1 MMSCTCARPAA
12 HRVPAEATPLTPR
25 LPLPSAAPVRPSA
38 PAPALLLAVAAV
50 ALLAAPLDAQ
60 QQVPAPREHF
70 GFDIGEH
77 RRLADWDQLTAY
89 YEALARTSPR
99 VSIDTLGRSTRGL
112 PFVMMTI
119 TGESNHARLAEL
131 REVQLKLADPRRIT
145 SDAELQQLL
154 DVGRTVVLIT
164 HAIHSTEVG
173 SAQTAARLAHRLA
186 SANDAETREILDNVI
201 LLHIPSLNPDGT
213 QWVNEWYTRHVGT
226 PFEGTPPPWL
236 YHFYTGHDNNR
247 DWYAFTQRETQ
258 LTIEHAHNAWRP
270 QIVHDIHQMG
280 GTGARMFLPPY
291 IDPLERNVDP
301 AIVAGVNQLGTWMA
315 ASMIREGKS
324 GVVVNAIFDAFTP
337 ARAYQ
342 HYHGGV
348 RILSEAASARL
359 ATPVDVPREA
369 PRGGRGYDAATQSWN
384 FPMLWEGGEWGLP
397 QIVDYMESAAVA
409 LLTNA
414 ARNRRYWLENFHAI
428 NRRAV
433 DRWPAWPAAWIIPDE
448 QANRAGLQ
456 YLLRVLT
463 MGSVEVHRAASP
475 FAAEGRTFPA
485 GTFVV
490 PMNQPYASFAQT
502 MLEVQQYPDLR
513 EYPGGPPRRP
523 YDVTAHTL
531 PLLMDVDAVSV
542 REWATTSPELSS
554 PIAIIRDF
562 AFALPASLRGRNAPR
577 IAIYKGWT
585 ETMPAGWTRWVF
597 DQHGLAYDTLKD
609 ARLRQGNLGRH
620 YDVILFQSQ
629 APNSIIR
636 GHAAGSLP
644 EEYTGGMGEA
654 GVAALRQFVQNGGR
668 IVAIEQATE
677 MVIDMFR
684 LGVSNAVGGLRPQDF
699 YVPGSILRADLTAGH
714 PLVRGLGETANVWY
728 WSSSRAF
735 EVDGDAATVVARYA
749 GPDPAISGWILGAE
763 HLAGRPALVEARVGR
778 GSVVLFGFQP
788 NYRAQTVATWP
799 LLFNSLSV
807 PRR

>member
-1 MMSCTCARPAA
+1 MTSCPRTQIRARIPAVRSRLLLPLLLLLA
-12 HRVPAEATPLTPR
+12 STPLT
-25 LPLPSAAPVRPSA
+25 
-38 PAPALLLAVAAV
+38 
-50 ALLAAPLDAQ
+50 AQ
-60 QQVPAPREHF
+60 QRVPAPRDHF
-70 GFDIGEH
+70 GFDIGAH
-77 RRLADWDQLTAY
+77 RSLADWSQLTSY

-99 VSIDTLGRSTRGL
+99 VNIDTLGMSTRGL

-119 TGESNHARLAEL
+119 TAEANHARLAEL
-131 REVQLKLADPRRIT
+131 RDVQQKLADPRRIT
-145 SDAELQQLL
+145 NDVELQRLL

-173 SAQTAARLAHRLA
+173 SAQTAARLAYRLA
-186 SANDAETREILDNVI
+186 SATDAETREILDNVI

-213 QWVNEWYTRHVGT
+213 QWVNEWYTRYVDT
-226 PFEGTPPPWL
+226 PFEGTAPPWL
-236 YHFYTGHDNNR
+236 YHFYIGHDNNR
-247 DWYAFTQRETQ
+247 DWYAFTQQETQ
-258 LTIEHAHNAWRP
+258 LTIEHAHNVWRP

-280 GTGARMFLPPY
+280 GSGARMFLPPY
-291 IDPLERNVDP
+291 IDPFERNVDP
-301 AIVAGVNQLGTWMA
+301 AIVAGVNQLGSWMA
-315 ASMIREGKS
+315 ASMMREGKG
-324 GVVVNAIFDAFTP
+324 GVVINAIFDAFTP

-348 RILSEAASARL
+348 RILSEVASARL
-359 ATPVDVPREA
+359 ASPIEVSREA
-369 PRGGRGYDAATQSWN
+369 VRGGRGYDAATRSWN

-433 DRWPAWPAAWIIPDE
+433 DGWAEWPAAWVIPAE
-448 QANRAGLQ
+448 QANAAGLQ

-463 MGSVEVHRAASP
+463 MGAVEVHRASAP
-475 FAAEGRTFPA
+475 FAAEGQTFPA
-485 GTFVV
+485 GTYVV
-490 PMNQPYASFAQT
+490 PMNQPAASFAQT

-531 PLLMDVDAVSV
+531 PLLMDVAVV
-542 REWATTSPELSS
+542 QVQDWAGSPPALSE
-554 PIAIIRDF
+554 AIPVIRDF
-562 AFALPASLRGRNAPR
+562 AFTLPDALRGRRAPR

-609 ARLRQGNLGRH
+609 ARLRQGNLGRS
-620 YDVILFQSQ
+620 YDVILFQAQS
-629 APNSIIR
+629 PNSIIR
-636 GHAAGSLP
+636 GHEAGSLP
-644 EEYTGGMGEA
+644 DEYTGGMGEA
-654 GVAALRQFVQNGGR
+654 GVAALRQFVQAGGR
-668 IVAIEQATE
+668 IVAVEQAAD

-684 LGVSNAVGGLRPQDF
+684 LDVRNAVSELRPQDF
-699 YVPGSILRADLTAGH
+699 YVPGSILRAELTAGH
-714 PLVRGLGETANVWY
+714 PLTRGLGATADVWY

-735 EVDGDAATVVARYA
+735 AVDGDAATVVARYA
-749 GPDPAISGWILGAE
+749 GPDPAVSGWILGPQ
-763 HLAGRPALVEARVGR
+763 HLAGQPALVEVRVGR

-788 NYRAQTVATWP
+788 NYRAQSVATWP
-799 LLFNSLSV
+799 LLFNALSV

>member
-1 MMSCTCARPAA
+1 MTSCSRTQIRDRMPAVRSHLLLPLLLLLVSA
-12 HRVPAEATPLTPR
+12 PLT
-25 LPLPSAAPVRPSA
+25 
-38 PAPALLLAVAAV
+38 
-50 ALLAAPLDAQ
+50 AQ
-60 QQVPAPREHF
+60 QRVPAPREHF

-77 RRLADWDQLTAY
+77 RRLADWSQLTSY

-99 VSIDTLGRSTRGL
+99 VNIDTLGMSTRGL

-119 TGESNHARLAEL
+119 TAEANHARLAEL
-131 REVQLKLADPRRIT
+131 RDVQQKLADPRRIT
-145 SDAELQQLL
+145 NDAELQRLL

-173 SAQTAARLAHRLA
+173 SAQTAARLAYRLA
-186 SANDAETREILDNVI
+186 SATDTETREILDNVI

-213 QWVNEWYTRHVGT
+213 QWVNEWYTRHVDT
-226 PFEGTPPPWL
+226 PFEGTAPPWL
-236 YHFYTGHDNNR
+236 YHFYIGHDNNR
-247 DWYAFTQRETQ
+247 DWYAFTQQETQ
-258 LTIEHAHNAWRP
+258 LTIEHAHNVWRP

-280 GTGARMFLPPY
+280 GSGARMFLPPY
-291 IDPLERNVDP
+291 IDPFERNVDP
-301 AIVAGVNQLGTWMA
+301 AIVAGVNQLGSWMA
-315 ASMIREGKS
+315 ASMMREGKG
-324 GVVVNAIFDAFTP
+324 GVVINAIFDAFTP

-348 RILSEAASARL
+348 RILSEVASARL
-359 ATPVDVPREA
+359 ATPVVVSREA
-369 PRGGRGYDAATQSWN
+369 VRGGRGYDAATRSWN

-433 DRWPAWPAAWIIPDE
+433 DGWAEWPAAWVIPAE
-448 QANRAGLQ
+448 QANAAGLQ

-463 MGSVEVHRAASP
+463 MGSVEVHRASAP
-475 FAAEGRTFPA
+475 FAAEGQTFPA
-485 GTFVV
+485 GTYVV
-490 PMNQPYASFAQT
+490 PMNQPAASFAQT

-513 EYPGGPPRRP
+513 EYPGGPPQRP

-531 PLLMDVDAVSV
+531 PLLMDVAVV
-542 REWATTSPELSS
+542 QVQDWAGSPPALSE
-554 PIAIIRDF
+554 AIPVIRDF
-562 AFALPASLRGRNAPR
+562 AFTLPDALRGRRAPR
-577 IAIYKGWT
+577 IAMYKGWT

-609 ARLRQGNLGRH
+609 ARLRQGNLGRS
-620 YDVILFQSQ
+620 YDVILFQAQS
-629 APNSIIR
+629 PNSIIR

-644 EEYTGGMGEA
+644 DEYTGGMGEA
-654 GVAALRQFVQNGGR
+654 GVAALRQFVQAGGR
-668 IVAIEQATE
+668 IVAVEQAAD

-684 LGVSNAVGGLRPQDF
+684 LDVRNAVSELRPQDF

-714 PLVRGLGETANVWY
+714 PLTRGLGATADVWY

-735 EVDGDAATVVARYA
+735 AVDDDAATVVARYA
-749 GPDPAISGWILGAE
+749 GPDPAVSGWILGPE
-763 HLAGRPALVEARVGR
+763 HLAGQPALVEVRVGR

-788 NYRAQTVATWP
+788 NYRAQSVATWP
-799 LLFNSLSV
+799 LLFNALSV